1 MYLDH
6 YCLPNICNTS
16 LQNIIIS
23 QLPQEKKSGSI
34 HLNVYFFKNKVS
46 LFYLNNYQQTHSKVP
61 DKVGKEEKICISD
74 LCLIISV
81 FPHRAHAF

>member
-23 QLPQEKKSGSI
+23 QLPQEKKKWKYSFEC
-34 HLNVYFFKNKVS
+34 L
-46 LFYLNNYQQTHSKVP
+46 LF
-61 DKVGKEEKICISD
+61 
-74 LCLIISV
+74 
-81 FPHRAHAF
+81 